1 MFSYEFYKVLHLIGF
16 FLLLTG
22 LLGVFFTV
30 WSKQPFQGKIKT
42 FSFALHGTGLLFVLV
57 SGFGLMAR
65 LGYIQFIP
73 AWVYV
78 KIAIWMG
85 FAIVISLLKRKG
97 HLGLPLYILLLIG
110 YLAASYMAVYKPAL

>member
-1 MFSYEFYKVLHLIGF
+1 MFSYEFYKVVHLIGF
-16 FLLLTG
+16 FLLLSG

-30 WSKQPFQGKIKT
+30 WSKQPFQGKIKP

-65 LGYIQFIP
+65 LGYIQTMPVWI
-73 AWVYV
+73 YI
-78 KIAIWMG
+78 KIAIWMF

-97 HLGLPLYILLLIG
+97 HLGIPLYVLLLVG
-110 YLAASYMAVYKPAL
+110 YFLAAYMAIYKPAF